1 MDGLIEPLLLLIA
14 AFQFSFADPNFK
26 NVFQQTTK
34 EVQNEVLTDIT
45 GMVPKWLSG
54 DFVRQICASYGDI
67 DGKLLITVCYS
78 FSQ

>member
-1 MDGLIEPLLLLIA
+1 MDGLKEPLLIMIVI
-14 AFQFSFADPNFK
+14 FQCSFADPNFK
-26 NVFQQTTK
+26 NVFKQTTK
-34 EVQNEVLTDIT
+34 EVQNEALTDIT
-45 GMVPKWLSG
+45 GTVPKWLSG